1 MPETPKITEA
11 AILNRETPRASRIV
25 RFLTRTAGNR
35 DRAERFGMADL
46 LAYGYLIFGVLIIL
60 VPVLWTFVSSVK
72 PERAIDSFDTRL
84 LPISQIERE
93 IQGVGSKEI
102 WVYDPGDAEPQEVF
116 KAGPTR
122 SITDVAPVEAP
133 ENIFGVPRDTLRPA
147 EEVRVATENYLDPIL
162 KRNGQVNFTF
172 GTYLFN
178 SVFVTV
184 AATVITLIIN
194 AMAAFALSKYR
205 FRGRLTFT
213 ILIIATLLIP
223 SSIILVSLFF
233 VVWSFGMFGS
243 LWGVI
248 IPAAATPTGVF
259 LLRQYMLT
267 IPDELLEAARMDAA
281 SEWRIFWRI
290 VMPLSLPALS
300 VLAILSVIWRWN
312 DFLWPLIVLIS
323 DPAKHTLQLGLTQY
337 AGEFDSD
344 FHYILAMTV
353 VSLIPITLVFVW
365 LQRFITTGIATTGLK

>member
-1 MPETPKITEA
+1 MKRVVT
-11 AILNRETPRASRIV
+11 
-25 RFLTRTAGNR
+25 FLTRTAGNKET
-35 DRAERFGMADL
+35 AERFGIADF
-46 LAYGYLIFGVLIIL
+46 LAYSYLAFGVLIIL
-60 VPVLWTFVSSVK
+60 VPVLWTFLSSIK

-84 LPISQIERE
+84 LPIAQVE
-93 IQGVGSKEI
+93 KEI
-102 WVYDPGDAEPQEVF
+102 ENVGDKQIWVLEDEDGTTREVF

-122 SITDVAPVEAP
+122 SITDVATLDEPDSV
-133 ENIFGVPRDTLRPA
+133 FGVPRDALSPS
-147 EEVRVATENYLDPIL
+147 EEIRIAAENYLDPLL
-162 KRNGQVNFTF
+162 KRNGQESFTF
-172 GTYLFN
+172 GIYLFN

-184 AATVITLIIN
+184 MATVITLLIN

-233 VVWSFGMFGS
+233 VVWSFGIFGS

-323 DPAKHTLQLGLTQY
+323 DPSKHTIQLGLTQY

>member
-1 MPETPKITEA
+1 MSVATFLSRTSG
-11 AILNRETPRASRIV
+11 NRET
-25 RFLTRTAGNR
+25 
-35 DRAERFGMADL
+35 AERIGIQDV
-46 LAYGYLIFGVLIIL
+46 LAYGYLVLGVLVIL
-60 VPVLWTFVSSVK
+60 VPVLWTLFSSIK
-72 PERAIDSFDTRL
+72 PETAVDSFDTRI
-84 LPISQIERE
+84 LPMSQVMQE
-93 IQGVGSKEI
+93 IDSVGEKPVWI
-102 WVYDPGDAEPQEVF
+102 WTAEDGTEALVF

-122 SITDVAPVEAP
+122 KITEVARLDAPDDVFE
-133 ENIFGVPRDTLRPA
+133 VPREQLREK
-147 EEVRVATENYLDPIL
+147 EEMRVAMENYLDPIL
-162 KRNGQVNFTF
+162 KRNGQETFNFF
-172 GTYLFN
+172 TYLAN

-184 AATVITLIIN
+184 AATLITLLIN

-205 FRGRLTFT
+205 FPGRLTFT
-213 ILIIATLLIP
+213 ILIVATLLIP
-223 SSIILVSLFF
+223 ASIILVSLFF
-233 VVWSFGMFGS
+233 VVWSFGIFGS

-290 VMPLSLPALS
+290 VLPLSLPALS

-323 DPAKHTLQLGLTQY
+323 DPTKHTLQLGLTQF
-337 AGEFDSD
+337 AGEFNSD

-353 VSLIPITLVFVW
+353 VTLIPITLVFVW

>member
-1 MPETPKITEA
+1 MSVA
-11 AILNRETPRASRIV
+11 

-35 DRAERFGMADL
+35 ETAQRFGLQDV
-46 LAYGYLIFGVLIIL
+46 LAYGYLVLGVLMIL
-60 VPVLWTFVSSVK
+60 VPVLWTLFSSIK
-72 PERAIDSFDTRL
+72 PETAVDSFDTRL
-84 LPISQIERE
+84 LPLSQVTAEIE
-93 IQGVGSKEI
+93 GAGAKPL
-102 WVYDPGDAEPQEVF
+102 WVLTEEGQERLVF

-122 SITDVAPVEAP
+122 RITEVSPLDDPDTVLE
-133 ENIFGVPRDTLRPA
+133 VPREQLRPH
-147 EEVRVATENYLDPIL
+147 EEIRIATENYLDPIL
-162 KRNGQVNFTF
+162 KRNGQTTF
-172 GTYLFN
+172 DFFTYLWN

-184 AATVITLIIN
+184 AATLITLLIN

-213 ILIIATLLIP
+213 ILIVATLLIP
-223 SSIILVSLFF
+223 PSIILVSLFF
-233 VVWSFGMFGS
+233 VVWSFGIFGS

-281 SEWRIFWRI
+281 SEWLIFWRI

-323 DPAKHTLQLGLTQY
+323 DPTKHTLQLGLTQF
-337 AGEFDSD
+337 AGEFNSD

-353 VSLIPITLVFVW
+353 VTLIPITLVFVW

>member
-1 MPETPKITEA
+1 MGIAT
-11 AILNRETPRASRIV
+11 
-25 RFLTRTAGNR
+25 FLTRTKGSADKA
-35 DRAERFGMADL
+35 DRLGAADY
-46 LAYGYLIFGVLIIL
+46 LAYGYLVLGVLIIL
-60 VPVLWTFVSSVK
+60 VPVLWTFLSSVK
-72 PERAIDSFDTRL
+72 DETAIDSFDTRL
-84 LPISQIERE
+84 LPMSQILAE
-93 IQGVGSKEI
+93 V
-102 WVYDPGDAEPQEVF
+102 PGEGEKTVWIYTDEAGNEQQVF

-122 SITDVAPVEAP
+122 RETDVAPLDDP
-133 ENIFGVPRDTLRPA
+133 ENVFAVPRTRLEPH
-147 EEVRVATENYLDPIL
+147 EEIRIATENYLDPIL
-162 KRNGQVNFTF
+162 QRGGQNNFTF
-172 GTYLFN
+172 FTYLFN

-184 AATVITLIIN
+184 MATVITLLIN

-205 FRGRLTFT
+205 FPGRLTFT
-213 ILIIATLLIP
+213 ILIVATLLIP

-233 VVWSFGMFGS
+233 VVWSFGIFGS

-290 VMPLSLPALS
+290 VLPLSLPALS

-323 DPAKHTLQLGLTQY
+323 DPSAHTLQIGLTTFS
-337 AGEFDSD
+337 GEFDSD

>member
-1 MPETPKITEA
+1 M
-11 AILNRETPRASRIV
+11 ASRIAT
-25 RFLTRTAGNR
+25 FLTRTAGNR
-35 DRAERFGMADL
+35 DTAQRFGIADF
-46 LAYGYLIFGVLIIL
+46 LAYGYLVFGVLIIL
-60 VPVLWTFVSSVK
+60 IPVLWTFFSSVK
-72 PERAIDSFDTRL
+72 PERAVDSFDTRL
-84 LPISQIERE
+84 LPIAQIETE
-93 IQGVGSKEI
+93 VDGVGLKQEWIYTDES
-102 WVYDPGDAEPQEVF
+102 GAERKVF

-122 SITDVAPVEAP
+122 KETDVAPIDAP
-133 ENIFGVPRDTLRPA
+133 GDVVKVPRTALTPS

-162 KRNGQVNFTF
+162 KRNGQETFNFF
-172 GTYLFN
+172 TYLTN

-184 AATVITLIIN
+184 AATLITLLIN

-205 FRGRLTFT
+205 FPGRLMFT
-213 ILIIATLLIP
+213 VLIVATLLIP
-223 SSIILVSLFF
+223 ASIILVSLFF
-233 VVWSFGMFGS
+233 VVWSFGIFGS

-290 VMPLSLPALS
+290 IIPLSLPALS

-323 DPAKHTLQLGLTQY
+323 DPATHTLQLGLTQF
-337 AGEFDSD
+337 AGEFDTN

-353 VSLIPITLVFVW
+353 VTLIPITLVFVW